1 MYGKTDSP
9 EYFRSLLVT
18 EMKVSHFQGRE
29 IHQGSRGSIFALC
42 RIRDVLC
49 RGSSITVVFFRDAVF
64 GRFLQKGFHT
74 LFPGGSILQA
84 SQMIAEGLE
93 GSIN

>member
-18 EMKVSHFQGRE
+18 EMKVSYFQGRE
-29 IHQGSRGSIFALC
+29 ILQGSCGGIFTLC
-42 RIRDVLC
+42 RIRDGLC
-49 RGSSITVVFFRDAVF
+49 RGSTITVVFFRDAVF

-93 GSIN
+93 GA